1 MIPDVSRLGLG
12 TGSLGD
18 PAQSD
23 TDVDRLLGA
32 ALDLGITL
40 FDTARSYG
48 LSEERLGRFL
58 RGRRDGVVLSTK
70 VGYGVDGVPDWTPE
84 CIRKGIDRAL
94 GLLQTGVIDL
104 VHLHSCPLDT
114 LEHSGVVEALTAAV
128 EQGKVRV
135 AAYSGDGPP
144 LRWAARSGAFGSLQ
158 CSVNLCDQEA
168 LETDL
173 SRPLLAKRPLANAPW
188 RFAGR
193 PVGDEAEPYWERFQT
208 LSLPSFGLPWD
219 ELAIRF
225 SAYAPG
231 VSSALVGTRSVSN
244 LRRTAE
250 AVERGPLPKDIV
262 DAIRAR
268 YRECGG
274 WPGRI

>member
-1 MIPDVSRLGLG
+1 VTPPVSRLGLG

-23 TDVDRLLGA
+23 AEVDRLLGT

-104 VHLHSCPLDT
+104 VHLHSCPQGT
-114 LEHSGVVEALTAAV
+114 L
-128 EQGKVRV
+128 
-135 AAYSGDGPP
+135 
-144 LRWAARSGAFGSLQ
+144 
-158 CSVNLCDQEA
+158 
-168 LETDL
+168 
-173 SRPLLAKRPLANAPW
+173 
-188 RFAGR
+188 
-193 PVGDEAEPYWERFQT
+193 
-208 LSLPSFGLPWD
+208 
-219 ELAIRF
+219 
-225 SAYAPG
+225 
-231 VSSALVGTRSVSN
+231 
-244 LRRTAE
+244 
-250 AVERGPLPKDIV
+250 
-262 DAIRAR
+262 
-268 YRECGG
+268 
-274 WPGRI
+274 